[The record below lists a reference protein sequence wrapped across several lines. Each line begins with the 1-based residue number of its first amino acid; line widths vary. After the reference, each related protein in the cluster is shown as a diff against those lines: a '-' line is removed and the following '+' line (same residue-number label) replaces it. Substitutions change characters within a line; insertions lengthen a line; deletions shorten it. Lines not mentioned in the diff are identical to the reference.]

1 MRLEYMIS
9 STLLIQFASPDVPSL
24 DPPRILRNSVKMRPI
39 SGWVRMTIL
48 FTIAGFFE
56 VASYGQITAFTPLY
70 LPRLGVELSAVP
82 FWVGAITSF
91 SSIVGLPFL
100 PFWG

>member
-9 STLLIQFASPDVPSL
+9 STLPIQFAWPDVPSL

-48 FTIAGFFE
+48 FAIAGFFE
-56 VASYGQITAFTPLY
+56 VTAYGQVNAFTPLY
-70 LPRLGVELSAVP
+70 LPRLGIELAAVALGGRDRIVLQRRWSAVP
-82 FWVGAITSF
+82 
-91 SSIVGLPFL
+91 
-100 PFWG
+100 